1 MVVDNVFEELTQTLY
16 HGSYT
21 AVQRPDVTFGTPRK
35 DFGRG
40 FYTTTSKR
48 QADEWA
54 KASSWREKRVTSM
67 TSMFEFVGDQ
77 SDSGIFRFADDDLIS
92 WVDFVAKNRYPNKYF
107 PYISEL
113 YNSIDDYDIII
124 GPIANNT
131 TFIIFR
137 DLFDAVENGETG
149 ELIRIEKERAYERLQ
164 REDLVNQ
171 VFFRTQRAADKLV
184 FKGSYRVA

>member
-1 MVVDNVFEELTQTLY
+1 MKGVFEELTQTLY

-21 AVQRPDVTFGTPRK
+21 VVQKPDVMLGAPRK
-35 DFGRG
+35 DFGQG

-54 KASSWREKRVTSM
+54 KASSWREKKPVSTTS
-67 TSMFEFVGDQ
+67 TFDFIGNQKDF
-77 SDSGIFRFADDDLIS
+77 GIYKFANDDIIS
-92 WVDFVAKNRYPNKYF
+92 WVDFVAKNRYPNKYY
-107 PYISEL
+107 PYVSEL
-113 YNSIDDYDIII
+113 YNSIDNCDIII
-124 GPIANNT
+124 GPIADNT

-137 DLFDAVENGETG
+137 DLFDAVENGDSG
-149 ELIRIEKERAYERLQ
+149 ELIKIEKQRAYERLQ

-171 VFFRTQRAADKLV
+171 VFFRTQRAADTLD

>member
-1 MVVDNVFEELTQTLY
+1 MEGIFEELTQTLY

-21 AVQRPDVTFGTPRK
+21 VVQKPDVTFGAPRK
-35 DFGRG
+35 DFGQG

-54 KASSWREKRVTSM
+54 KASSWREKKPASTTS
-67 TSMFEFVGDQ
+67 TFEFAGRQ
-77 SDSGIFRFADDDLIS
+77 SNYGIYRFADDDIIG
-92 WVDFVAKNRYPNKYF
+92 WIDFVAKNRYPNKYH

-113 YNSIDDYDIII
+113 YSNIDTYDIII

-137 DLFDAVENGETG
+137 DLFDAVENGYSG
-149 ELIRIEKERAYERLQ
+149 ELLKIEKQRAYERLQ

-171 VFFRTQRAADKLV
+171 VFFRTQRAADALT
-184 FKGSYRVA
+184 FRGSYRVA